1 MCFIEDEQLFSNPI
15 LLLCAYYR
23 AERRDT
29 WTRCHMGCHTC
40 VHLHRCCHYC
50 PASAVSV
57 CVGNVQTVSIFTPI
71 TKCANMQIKSKQST
85 KAVLWI
91 SGRNQ
96 CKRKKWSLCLHPCLP
111 GVPFLVPQKPK
122 KARKAVPSSDAKR
135 TSYKYFTVALL
146 LSHCLGSVVSKGT
159 MKHSKMA

>member
-1 MCFIEDEQLFSNPI
+1 
-15 LLLCAYYR
+15 
-23 AERRDT
+23 
-29 WTRCHMGCHTC
+29 MGCHTC
-40 VHLHRCCHYC
+40 LHLHRCCHYC

-85 KAVLWI
+85 KLSFGSQEETSAREK
-91 SGRNQ
+91 SGVSAYIPVCQ
-96 CKRKKWSLCLHPCLP
+96 ASPSWSHRSL
-111 GVPFLVPQKPK
+111 K
-122 KARKAVPSSDAKR
+122 KARKAAPSSNAKR

-159 MKHSKMA
+159 MEHSKMA

>member
-1 MCFIEDEQLFSNPI
+1 MCFIEDEQLFSNLI

-40 VHLHRCCHYC
+40 LHLHRCCHYC
-50 PASAVSV
+50 TASAVSV

-85 KAVLWI
+85 KLSFGSQEETSAREK
-91 SGRNQ
+91 SGVSAYIPVCQ
-96 CKRKKWSLCLHPCLP
+96 ASPSWSHTSLKRQEKLYLP
-111 GVPFLVPQKPK
+111 PTQRGPH
-122 KARKAVPSSDAKR
+122 
-135 TSYKYFTVALL
+135 KYFTVALL